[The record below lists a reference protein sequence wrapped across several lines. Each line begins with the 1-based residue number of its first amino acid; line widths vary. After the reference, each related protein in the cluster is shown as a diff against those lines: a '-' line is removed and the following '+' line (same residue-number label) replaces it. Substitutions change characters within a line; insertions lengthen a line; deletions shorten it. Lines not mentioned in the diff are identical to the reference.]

1 MGSELD
7 RIRQNGR
14 NMEQP
19 SSSGSAC
26 RTPGMAG
33 KKALVTFRIAL
44 PHNHRPQPQK
54 IQLFGSWTSYTTSI
68 PMERDVRA
76 GHGIW
81 KSGGPKGG
89 LEQGAVYGYYYVM
102 DGKTIYYDPAAGR
115 TVRDDRT
122 GRVVNVI
129 EVPIEMPSE
138 EDQRLREKVSIA
150 RMILERE
157 QGKVEGGGDI
167 RGQERSYNEL
177 DLPTTQH
184 HQRPLPRRTKAD
196 SVLSSSAPQAPA
208 PPPLSHQLHHHT
220 GNYDY
225 ASSAPHRISRV
236 ENARP
241 RSSKGDIEQESMN
254 SLRQYLTESE
264 SAISS
269 GGPSATVDQQHP
281 PPKLLLRRATQATPF
296 ISSQASARRKPVP
309 TSTAKDAT
317 PFLPPIAPRADGGVT
332 RKPYTFLGRKIS
344 IPTLN
349 SPIIP
354 GKQLAVESTSLSHLE
369 PFYSPYPP
377 PPPPQFSSTDQAT
390 PSPIYPPESRNSE
403 VYPIVAK
410 KDSGSQRRRW
420 SFLPQSAGKS
430 KAIPIPGA
438 AAASYAEPAAPSPRR
453 KLGRL
458 FSLSLKP
465 AIHNP
470 IVNPRAELHT
480 GTCSVNTTYG
490 IGSNTS
496 VETHRMHNTPSP
508 LDIPPPPEFVVAD
521 RHRTRPLEQE
531 LVRDGGVTGDGITR
545 DGGVTWDG
553 GRSRTRVDLSVGM
566 TAQDNTST
574 KKTAKKNSD
583 SPNLG
588 GETWGAEVQ
597 AETASEAAPP
607 EGPTTIAQLARER
620 IYLGGSPAREIA
632 GLGLGVGLRAGGQE
646 GRVRGSFLQDRETR
660 LENIMLRDEERS
672 ASGGRRLPR
681 SVSLGGGVLRSG
693 LLSASSS
700 LANTRNGG
708 GFVMVGHGIDGGDG
722 ESETGTEEESGYELS
737 GYGRGY
743 LRRGYEEVVSTPG
756 TIIRLDPDE
765 FRPRKEPEQE
775 PSVPNN
781 VNSDGNLERI
791 DLGNNYGN
799 NDYTH
804 TTNDEDRSAYDSGS
818 SRSSSSTETDRLHSA
833 GELSVQTQGGEKPLE
848 SAGPPQAPSPIIKTT
863 TLSYTSSFLDRTINT
878 SPITIIPSRLSSYED
893 NRSSAKARGSP
904 YHSSFNSYSENSL
917 DASPREPA
925 SPISPNTSTSN
936 SPQSTP
942 SSPSPSYSPKTT
954 ITGNSKPLT
963 HSLNLE
969 FSTIDL
975 DFEQTIKVPRFR
987 PRKRIDLGALKGGN
1001 RDMGPYVGDILLRN
1015 QVQVGEEVVYADDDV
1030 EAEVGWNGVAI
1041 ADGAEGDGGVTV
1053 ESSGGGGV
1061 NLPAGEGNGG
1071 VYHGAGS
1078 GRMRYLK
1085 SLRCLRD
1092 EVQGELDGKKEI
1104 WEELGWLGRAVV

>member
-1 MGSELD
+1 MGSEFD
-7 RIRQNGR
+7 RIRQNMR
-14 NMEQP
+14 NMEQQFQP
-19 SSSGSAC
+19 SSSASAC

-33 KKALVTFRIAL
+33 KKALVTFRISL

-138 EDQRLREKVSIA
+138 EDQRLREKVSMA
-150 RMILERE
+150 RMMLERE

-177 DLPTTQH
+177 DLPAQQH
-184 HQRPLPRRTKAD
+184 YQLPLPRRAKTD
-196 SVLSSSAPQAPA
+196 SVLSSSAPLAPA

-220 GNYDY
+220 GNFDY
-225 ASSAPHRISRV
+225 ASSAPHRTSGV

-241 RSSKGDIEQESMN
+241 RSSKGVIEQESMS

-264 SAISS
+264 STMSS

-281 PPKLLLRRATQATPF
+281 PPKLLLRRTTQATPF
-296 ISSQASARRKPVP
+296 VSSLAPARRKPVP
-309 TSTAKDAT
+309 TSTAKDVT
-317 PFLPPIAPRADGGVT
+317 SSLPPLAPRADGVT

-349 SPIIP
+349 SPPIP
-354 GKQLAVESTSLSHLE
+354 GKQLAVESTSQPQLE

-377 PPPPQFSSTDQAT
+377 PPPPQFSSADQAT

-403 VYPIVAK
+403 VCPIASK
-410 KDSGSQRRRW
+410 KESGSQRRRW

-438 AAASYAEPAAPSPRR
+438 AVVSNAESSAPSPRR

-458 FSLSLKP
+458 FSLSSKP
-465 AIHNP
+465 AAHNP
-470 IVNPRAELHT
+470 IATPRAELHT
-480 GTCSVNTTYG
+480 GKFSVNTAYG
-490 IGSNTS
+490 IGSSTS

-508 LDIPPPPEFVVAD
+508 LDIPPPPEFVIAD

-531 LVRDGGVTGDGITR
+531 SVHDGGATR
-545 DGGVTWDG
+545 DGIIKFTQDG
-553 GRSRTRVDLSVGM
+553 GRSRGRVDLNVDM
-566 TAQDNTST
+566 TMTVQDMTLS

-583 SPNLG
+583 YPNLG
-588 GETWGAEVQ
+588 GETWAAEVQ
-597 AETASEAAPP
+597 AEMALEAAPQV
-607 EGPTTIAQLARER
+607 GPTTIAQLARER
-620 IYLGGSPAREIA
+620 MYLGGSPAREIA
-632 GLGLGVGLRAGGQE
+632 GLGLGAGLRAGGQE

-693 LLSASSS
+693 LRSASPS
-700 LANTRNGG
+700 LANTRSGG
-708 GFVMVGHGIDGGDG
+708 GFVMVGHGMAGGDG
-722 ESETGTEEESGYELS
+722 ESEAGTEEEA
-737 GYGRGY
+737 GYGGDD
-743 LRRGYEEVVSTPG
+743 LRRYEEVVSTPG

-765 FRPRKEPEQE
+765 FRPLKEPEQE
-775 PSVPNN
+775 PSVPKN

-791 DLGNNYGN
+791 DLGNNYDNKSYGN
-799 NDYTH
+799 A
-804 TTNDEDRSAYDSGS
+804 TNDEDRSEYDSGS
-818 SRSSSSTETDRLHSA
+818 SRSSSSTETDRY
-833 GELSVQTQGGEKPLE
+833 GKLSVQQ
-848 SAGPPQAPSPIIKTT
+848 PQAPSTITITT
-863 TLSYTSSFLDRTINT
+863 NLGYTSSFLDATINT
-878 SPITIIPSRLSSYED
+878 SPITIIPCRLSSYED
-893 NRSSAKARGSP
+893 KRSSGEAGGSS
-904 YHSSFNSYSENSL
+904 YHSSFNSYGGNSL

-925 SPISPNTSTSN
+925 SPISPNTSTSS

-954 ITGNSKPLT
+954 MTGNAKPLT
-963 HSLNLE
+963 HGLNLD
-969 FSTIDL
+969 FSAFDL

-987 PRKRIDLGALKGGN
+987 PRKRLNLGAFKGGN
-1001 RDMGPYVGDILLRN
+1001 RDMGPYVGDVILQN
-1015 QVQVGEEVVYADDDV
+1015 QVQEGEAVTYADGDDEV
-1030 EAEVGWNGVAI
+1030 EVGWNGVAI
-1041 ADGAEGDGGVTV
+1041 ADGMEGDGGVTV
-1053 ESSGGGGV
+1053 EEGGGGV
-1061 NLPAGEGNGG
+1061 ELLAGEGDGG
-1071 VYHGAGS
+1071 VYHSPGS
-1078 GRMRYLK
+1078 GRVRYLK

-1092 EVQGELDGKKEI
+1092 EVQGELEGRKEM
-1104 WEELGWLGRAVV
+1104 WEELGWLGGAVV

>member
-1 MGSELD
+1 MSLTVIS
-7 RIRQNGR
+7 R
-14 NMEQP
+14 
-19 SSSGSAC
+19 SS
-26 RTPGMAG
+26 
-33 KKALVTFRIAL
+33 L

-89 LEQGAVYGYYYVM
+89 LEQGAVYGYYYVV

-138 EDQRLREKVSIA
+138 EDQRIREKVSMA
-150 RMILERE
+150 RMMLERE

-167 RGQERSYNEL
+167 RGQERSYNEMEQ
-177 DLPTTQH
+177 QH
-184 HQRPLPRRTKAD
+184 HQRPLPRRIGTD

-220 GNYDY
+220 GHYDY

-241 RSSKGDIEQESMN
+241 RSSKGVIEQESMS
-254 SLRQYLTESE
+254 SLRQYLTGSE
-264 SAISS
+264 STISS

-281 PPKLLLRRATQATPF
+281 PPKLLLRRSTQTTPF
-296 ISSQASARRKPVP
+296 VSTQASARRKPVP
-309 TSTAKDAT
+309 TSTAKDLT
-317 PFLPPIAPRADGGVT
+317 SSLPPIAPRADGGIT

-349 SPIIP
+349 SPPIP
-354 GKQLAVESTSLSHLE
+354 GKQLAVESTSQSQLE

-377 PPPPQFSSTDQAT
+377 PPPPQFSSADQAT

-403 VYPIVAK
+403 VYPIASK
-410 KDSGSQRRRW
+410 KDTGSQRRRW

-458 FSLSLKP
+458 FSLSSKP
-465 AIHNP
+465 AAHNP
-470 IVNPRAELHT
+470 IVNPRAGLHT
-480 GTCSVNTTYG
+480 GTFSVNTAYG

-496 VETHRMHNTPSP
+496 VETHRMHHTPSP

-531 LVRDGGVTGDGITR
+531 PVRDGGITRDGITR
-545 DGGVTWDG
+545 DGGVITRDG
-553 GRSRTRVDLSVGM
+553 GRSRGRVDLNVGM
-566 TAQDNTST
+566 TIQDTTPS

-583 SPNLG
+583 SLNLG

-597 AETASEAAPP
+597 AETASEAAPAV
-607 EGPTTIAQLARER
+607 GPMTIGQLARER
-620 IYLGGSPAREIA
+620 IYLGGSPAREIV
-632 GLGLGVGLRAGGQE
+632 GLGLGAGLRAGGQE

-660 LENIMLRDEERS
+660 LENIMLRDGES
-672 ASGGRRLPR
+672 GTSGGRRLPR
-681 SVSLGGGVLRSG
+681 CVSLGGGLRSG
-693 LLSASSS
+693 LLSASPS
-700 LANTRNGG
+700 LVNTRSGG
-708 GFVMVGHGIDGGDG
+708 GFVMVGHGMDGGDG
-722 ESETGTEEESGYELS
+722 ESETGTEEESGYEES

-781 VNSDGNLERI
+781 VSGDGNLERI

-799 NDYTH
+799 NNYTNA
-804 TTNDEDRSAYDSGS
+804 TNDEDRGGYDSNSSKS
-818 SRSSSSTETDRLHSA
+818 SRSTETHRPHSA
-833 GELSVQTQGGEKPLE
+833 GNLSVQTQQGGEKLPE
-848 SAGPPQAPSPIIKTT
+848 DTDPPQAPSSIIKTT
-863 TLSYTSSFLDRTINT
+863 TLSYTPSFLDTTINT
-878 SPITIIPSRLSSYED
+878 SPITIIPSCLSSYDD
-893 NRSSAKARGSP
+893 NRSSAEAGGSS
-904 YHSSFNSYSENSL
+904 YHSSFNSCSGNSP

-963 HSLNLE
+963 NGLNLD
-969 FSTIDL
+969 FSTFDL
-975 DFEQTIKVPRFR
+975 DLEQTIKVPRFR
-987 PRKRIDLGALKGGN
+987 PRKRLDLGRCKGGN
-1001 RDMGPYVGDILLRN
+1001 RDMGPYVGDVILQN
-1015 QVQVGEEVVYADDDV
+1015 QVQEGEEVAYADDDDEV
-1030 EAEVGWNGVAI
+1030 EVGWNGVAI
-1041 ADGAEGDGGVTV
+1041 ADGADGADGDGGVTV
-1053 ESSGGGGV
+1053 EGGGGGV
-1061 NLPAGEGNGG
+1061 ELLAGEGDGG
-1071 VYHGAGS
+1071 VYQSPGS
-1078 GRMRYLK
+1078 GRIRYLK

-1092 EVQGELDGKKEI
+1092 EVQGELDGRREM
-1104 WEELGWLGRAVV
+1104 WEELGWLGGAVV